1 MRTTQ
6 GLERFVTFVDAITAI
21 AVTLLVL
28 PLVDA
33 ASTAGHG
40 TSLGELL
47 RATNTHSFLLSF
59 VVIARLWL
67 AHHELFERV
76 AAYDAMI
83 VVVSLCWAL
92 TIVVL
97 PFPTQLI
104 ATYGSERGA
113 VSLYIGVLF
122 LSSAC
127 LSVLSVHV
135 WRTPAVQRPGISRAE
150 FSPVAAASTTLWCG
164 VAWLLA
170 VSFSRVNYFAL
181 LLLLLSGPTTALW
194 RRASDRHPGSV

>member
-33 ASTAGHG
+33 AGTAGHG

-59 VVIARLWL
+59 AVIARLWL

-76 AAYDAMI
+76 AAYDTTI
-83 VVVSLCWAL
+83 LIVSLCWAL

-113 VSLYIGVLF
+113 VSLYIGVL

-127 LSVLSVHV
+127 LTALSVHV
-135 WRTPAVQRPGISRAE
+135 WRTPALQRPGLSQAE
-150 FSPVAAASTTLWCG
+150 LSPAAAASTTLLCG
-164 VAWLLA
+164 LAWLVA
-170 VSFSRVNYFAL
+170 VSLPRVNYFAL
-181 LLLLLSGPTTALW
+181 LLLLLSGPTAALW
-194 RRASDRHPGSV
+194 HRVSDRHPASA